1 MMDHPTFE
9 RENQE
14 RVQAVE
20 SSFHQAG
27 KPLSK
32 PGRILIGE
40 GTVFKQ
46 GRKKIQQ
53 KILFLFTDILVY
65 GSIVVPGRWYKKQ
78 KIIPLEDI
86 ELEDLEDSDIFKHQ
100 WLIRTPSKSFFVSAP
115 SYEEKKA
122 WIEHINECLSS
133 LMQGT
138 SCKPSKKFAVS
149 WIPDPAACKCM
160 RCLSTKFGGVNR
172 RHHCRNCGF
181 LVCNSCSKQRAV
193 IDHIHPTKKLRIC
206 SFCYKNINEE
216 KFRDRGDSAGKSSSE
231 EEEFCPSGEENE
243 KVEEG
248 EIGIYS
254 PSNWLDTKNGTW
266 ERLRIYDYPK
276 SIPSQ

>member
-32 PGRILIGE
+32 SGRILIGE

-78 KIIPLEDI
+78 KIIPLGETFI
-86 ELEDLEDSDIFKHQ
+86 C
-100 WLIRTPSKSFFVSAP
+100 V
-115 SYEEKKA
+115 
-122 WIEHINECLSS
+122 
-133 LMQGT
+133 
-138 SCKPSKKFAVS
+138 
-149 WIPDPAACKCM
+149 
-160 RCLSTKFGGVNR
+160 
-172 RHHCRNCGF
+172 
-181 LVCNSCSKQRAV
+181 SCS
-193 IDHIHPTKKLRIC
+193 
-206 SFCYKNINEE
+206 
-216 KFRDRGDSAGKSSSE
+216 
-231 EEEFCPSGEENE
+231 
-243 KVEEG
+243 
-248 EIGIYS
+248 
-254 PSNWLDTKNGTW
+254 
-266 ERLRIYDYPK
+266 
-276 SIPSQ
+276 